1 MKEKMKMKN
10 VLSIL
15 ITIIFIISQVVNVN
29 AGFWNGAPQD
39 SKTAFFIQQ
48 QNNAITQQY
57 KGQFIQAVNIPFML
71 TPEASIGKETDL
83 FSEGKVENVFI
94 ITSTI
99 LATGVFGAFLGSI
112 FTTMLMFLG
121 GTFYKWA
128 QEEDARKKKNR

>member
-1 MKEKMKMKN
+1 MKN

-99 LATGVFGAFLGSI
+99 LTAGVFGAFLGSI

>member
-1 MKEKMKMKN
+1 MKMKN
-10 VLSIL
+10 VFSIL

-29 AGFWNGAPQD
+29 AGLWRGASQD
-39 SKTAFFIQQ
+39 NRAVFFAQQ
-48 QNNAITQQY
+48 HNNAITQQY
-57 KGQFIQAVNIPFML
+57 KDHFIRAVNIPFML
-71 TPEASIGKETDL
+71 SPEASIGKETDL

-128 QEEDARKKKNR
+128 QEEDARKKKK

>member
-1 MKEKMKMKN
+1 MKMKN

-99 LATGVFGAFLGSI
+99 LTAGVFGAFLGSI

>member
-1 MKEKMKMKN
+1 MKN

>member
-1 MKEKMKMKN
+1 MKN

-83 FSEGKVENVFI
+83 FSEGKIEKVFVM
-94 ITSTI
+94 STFAAIVGSLYAIWKFAMVGAAVGTVSTTISVI
-99 LATGVFGAFLGSI
+99 LGVTLPKVI
-112 FTTMLMFLG
+112 
-121 GTFYKWA
+121 
-128 QEEDARKKKNR
+128 KKNK

>member
-1 MKEKMKMKN
+1 M
-10 VLSIL
+10 
-15 ITIIFIISQVVNVN
+15 N

-99 LATGVFGAFLGSI
+99 LTAGVFGAFLGSI